1 MEPQIIRI
9 KRRKSGS
16 SGPPSSLN
24 EGELGFN
31 EVDDTLYY
39 GKGND
44 GNGNATSI
52 ITIAGKYNEIL
63 KDSYISKTETLTDVN
78 EYLIVKINGKKK
90 AIKLFDVV

>member
-9 KRRKSGS
+9 RRRKSGS
-16 SGPPSSLN
+16 SGPPSVLN

-39 GKGND
+39 GKGNNS
-44 GNGNATSI
+44 NGMATSI
-52 ITIAGKYNEIL
+52 ISIGGSHTQIL
-63 KDSYISKTETLTDVN
+63 KDSYVSNTETLNDNN
-78 EYLIVKINGKKK
+78 EYLIVNIGGKKK